1 MTKTVTKR
9 QKVQMPAGIRN
20 KLMASVSM
28 LLVAGIMMVSSTYA
42 WFTLSTA
49 PEVKGITTNVG
60 ANGNLEITLLN
71 NTSYASS
78 ADDLGIV
85 SAVGDSMEAKP
96 VTQANA
102 TWGNLVTLSDPSYGL
117 DSIVLNPAVL
127 NVTKTQSDKITGGL
141 LMAPRYGSDGRVIGV
156 DKETVTGTYGNGG
169 FTYDTAA
176 AGVRAIGLSSGVTQ
190 RISLYNSAKA
200 QVLANS
206 NSAKAAAVNSLTSN
220 GQTLANIMM
229 QYVNDPAATFSNK
242 DVASLETLVSALKTA
257 NNYAGTAIKYA
268 VLANSL
274 SKDKDKELTDK
285 ELTDKEVSALRD
297 AILAA
302 EVDSL
307 SGVEG
312 AIVPANLGAAVA
324 SWSAVNTSLTSAQDT
339 LDGLSGNSY
348 TYAQLSPAVEAL
360 VNKDY
365 VGINGYAPISRNKQD
380 IINAISANGF
390 KVVMVM
396 KDGSGVY
403 DVLANMVGNYT
414 AAMKLDVSM
423 GSISATL
430 DTTMS
435 TNATPDNQIASI
447 TIGDAPEAG
456 VESGNTV
463 IADTYGYAIDFG
475 FRTNAAGSSLLLQTK
490 EANRVYTD
498 GGTVT
503 QGGGS
508 YLEFHSADTNLFSV
522 DEIRALM
529 SAIRVVFVTPDGTV
543 LGMAAADITRSVA
556 PDTGVATYEGGEPV
570 GDDGLKATLSLYEY
584 TVAEP
589 NILTL
594 SAKAESGKLIDLTQN
609 VAQKVTAIVYLDGD
623 YVDNT
628 MVANAETSMTGALNL
643 QFASDA
649 TLTPM
654 ENSALRNG
662 TATEVT
668 YTQVAAAGAS
678 YPFGSYTGRVN
689 EYYAIYNGSDGKVYF
704 KKTSEGTY
712 TELTL
717 NNYSTAIT
725 VTVTGT

>member
-127 NVTKTQSDKITGGL
+127 NVTNTQSDKITGGL
-141 LMAPRYGSDGRVIGV
+141 LMAPSYGSDGRVIGV

-169 FTYDTAA
+169 FTYGTAA

-229 QYVNDPAATFSNK
+229 QYVNDPNATFNDE
-242 DVASLETLVSALKTA
+242 DVTSLKTLVSALKTA
-257 NNYAGTAIKYA
+257 NDYAGTAIKYA

-274 SKDKDKELTDK
+274 SKNNSAKLTD
-285 ELTDKEVSALRD
+285 EQVGTLRD

-302 EVDSL
+302 EVGSL
-307 SGVEG
+307 SGVAG
-312 AIVPANLGAAVA
+312 AIVPDNLGDAVT
-324 SWSAVNTSLTSAQDT
+324 SWSEVNTSLTSAQGT
-339 LDGLSGNSY
+339 LNGLSGNSY

-360 VNKDY
+360 VNKDH
-365 VGINGYAPISRNKQD
+365 VTINGYAPTSENKD
-380 IINAISANGF
+380 AIIAAISGNGF

-396 KDGSGVY
+396 EDGSGVY

-414 AAMKLDVSM
+414 AAMKLNVSM

-490 EANRVYTD
+490 AANRVYTD
-498 GGTVT
+498 GGAVT

-522 DEIRALM
+522 EEIRALM

-543 LGMAAADITRSVA
+543 LGMAAADITRSVE
-556 PDTGVATYEGGEPV
+556 DGTGVVTYTGGESV

-584 TVAEP
+584 TVAKP

-594 SAKAESGKLIDLTQN
+594 GAKAESGKLIDLTQN

-628 MVANAETSMTGALNL
+628 MVANAQTSMTGALNL

-654 ENSALRNG
+654 ENSALRKG

-678 YPFGSYTGRVN
+678 YPFGSYTGTVK
-689 EYYAIYNGSDGKVYF
+689 EGYAIYNGSDGKVYF

-717 NNYSTAIT
+717 NNYTTAIT

>member
-60 ANGNLEITLLN
+60 ANGNLEIALLN
-71 NTSYASS
+71 NTSYASN
-78 ADDLGIV
+78 ADNLGIV
-85 SAVGDSMEAKP
+85 SSVGDSMEAKP

-127 NVTKTQSDKITGGL
+127 NVTNEQSAKITGGL
-141 LMAPRYGSDGRVIGV
+141 LMAPSYGSDGRVIGV

-229 QYVNDPAATFSNK
+229 QYVNDPAATFNDE
-242 DVASLETLVSALKTA
+242 DVASLKTLVSALKTA
-257 NNYAGTAIKYA
+257 NDYAGTAIKYA

-274 SKDKDKELTDK
+274 SKNNTEELTD
-285 ELTDKEVSALRD
+285 EEVGDLRD

-302 EVDSL
+302 EVDGL
-307 SGVEG
+307 SGVAG
-312 AIVPANLGAAVA
+312 AIVPDNLGDAVT
-324 SWSAVNTSLTSAQDT
+324 SWSAVNTSLTSAQGT

-360 VNKDY
+360 VNKEH
-365 VGINGYAPISRNKQD
+365 VTINGHAPTSENKQK
-380 IINAISANGF
+380 IIDAISANGF

-475 FRTNAAGSSLLLQTK
+475 FRTNAAGSSLLLQT
-490 EANRVYTD
+490 EAANRVYTD
-498 GGTVT
+498 GDTVT

-543 LGMAAADITRSVA
+543 LGMAAADITRNVEEG
-556 PDTGVATYEGGEPV
+556 TGVVTYTGGEPV
-570 GDDGLKATLSLYEY
+570 GEDGLKATLSLYEY

-594 SAKAESGKLIDLTQN
+594 GAKAESDKLIDLTQN
-609 VAQKVTAIVYLDGD
+609 VARKVTAIVYLDGD

-628 MVANAETSMTGALNL
+628 MVANAQTSMTGALNL

-689 EYYAIYNGSDGKVYF
+689 EDYAIYNGSDGKVYF